1 VSLERYPDLNI
12 LCAAIGAT
20 SRVDNSERLFTCRV
34 DPAGYRLTVEG
45 VGEFT
50 MAPPQRPLSWS
61 RAKGSDQD
69 IFQEALFGP
78 ALILYLALSD
88 TWCLHA
94 SAVARNGR
102 AVAFMGDSGRGKS
115 TLAAFLADREGWQRI
130 ADDILPIT
138 AGPAGVTA
146 SPHFPQLKLPL
157 KAHPSPDLPVQIPLA
172 AVYLLERPNLE
183 DDDQTAVR
191 LEPLSRYQAAL
202 ALIGHTVAARLFDK
216 TLLARH
222 AHFCADAAVP
232 VYRLTYPHRY
242 ELLPQIAAFIEEAG
256 GD

>member
-1 VSLERYPDLNI
+1 MSLKDRTYSLNVNGYLGSGHRQITCYASPDSYQLSI
-12 LCAAIGAT
+12 T
-20 SRVDNSERLFTCRV
+20 
-34 DPAGYRLTVEG
+34 G
-45 VGEFT
+45 VGEF
-50 MAPPQRPLSWS
+50 MMVPSHHSLSWS
-61 RAKGSDQD
+61 KAKGSDNR
-69 IFQEALFGP
+69 IFEEALFGP
-78 ALILYLALSD
+78 AFILYLALRD

-94 SAVARNGR
+94 SAVTRHDR

-115 TLAAFLADREGWQRI
+115 TLAAFLAGREGWQRI

-138 AGPAGVTA
+138 ASPAGVTA

-157 KAHPSPDLPVQIPLA
+157 KAHPSPDLPAQIPLA
-172 AVYLLERPNLE
+172 AVYLLERPDPE

-191 LEPLSRYQAAL
+191 LEPLSRYQATL

-222 AHFCADAAVP
+222 THFCADAVVP

-242 ELLPQIAAFIEEAG
+242 ELLSQIAALIEEAG

>member
-1 VSLERYPDLNI
+1 MVSRI
-12 LCAAIGAT
+12 LAIASTGHIGNT
-20 SRVDNSERLFTCRV
+20 RRHVSCDVDS
-34 DPAGYRLTVEG
+34 AGYRLSMED

-50 MAPPQRPLSWS
+50 MAPPHRPLSWS
-61 RAKGSDQD
+61 RAKGCEHDV
-69 IFQEALFGP
+69 FQEALFGP
-78 ALILYLALSD
+78 ALILALALSD

-94 SAVARNGR
+94 SAVARHGR

-115 TLAAFLADREGWQRI
+115 TLAAFLARPAGGRWQRI

-138 AGPAGVTA
+138 AGPAGLTA

-157 KAHPSPDLPVQIPLA
+157 KARPSPDLPAQIPLA
-172 AVYLLERPNLE
+172 AVYLLEPVAAE
-183 DDDQTAVR
+183 DHHESAAR
-191 LEPLSRYQAAL
+191 IEPLSRYQATV

-222 AHFCADAAVP
+222 THFCADAAVP

-242 ELLPQIAAFIEEAG
+242 DLLPQIAALIEEVG